1 MFKKVEE
8 RNKATT
14 IEMFKK
20 AEERNKATTIEML
33 KKKGNGIQQPP

>member
-1 MFKKVEE
+1 MFKKAEE

-20 AEERNKATTIEML
+20 AEERNKTTTI
-33 KKKGNGIQQPP
+33 

>member
-1 MFKKVEE
+1 MFKKAEE

-20 AEERNKATTIEML
+20 AEERNKATTI
-33 KKKGNGIQQPP
+33 

>member
-1 MFKKVEE
+1 MFKKAEE

-20 AEERNKATTIEML
+20 AEERNKS
-33 KKKGNGIQQPP
+33 NHHRNV